1 VRELVL
7 TFVKGLVD
15 EPSRVSVRERRENGV
30 CQFDLLVA
38 PADRGRVIGR
48 RGRTVGA
55 LRTLLGAVAER
66 RGERCRIEVL
76 E

>member
-1 VRELVL
+1 MKDLVL
-7 TFVKGLVD
+7 TFVRGLVD
-15 EPSRVSVRERRENGV
+15 EPSMVSVRERRENGV
-30 CQFDLLVA
+30 SHFDLVVA
-38 PADRGRVIGR
+38 PEDRGRVIGR

-55 LRTLLGAVAER
+55 LRTILTAVAER